1 MLCPSECAFPF
12 IAHYVNENKIKNKD
26 TVTGEIKQETKAINL
41 PRNPACPPA
50 ALTCVILDKQVQRL
64 RQKCHMNP
72 QRIFITKRSK
82 EKKKKAVTNKM
93 MGSEPRPL
101 FSVYFHRT
109 STNAGF
115 NWWHYKHYQERN
127 KETLDRR
134 HVRFQGNMLE
144 QKQGVRTSRHPLLF
158 LLPLMPP
165 LPPVD

>member
-41 PRNPACPPA
+41 PRNPACPPV

-82 EKKKKAVTNKM
+82 EKKKE
-93 MGSEPRPL
+93 S
-101 FSVYFHRT
+101 S
-109 STNAGF
+109 
-115 NWWHYKHYQERN
+115 
-127 KETLDRR
+127 D
-134 HVRFQGNMLE
+134 E
-144 QKQGVRTSRHPLLF
+144 QDDGI
-158 LLPLMPP
+158 
-165 LPPVD
+165 

>member
-41 PRNPACPPA
+41 PRNPACPPV

-82 EKKKKAVTNKM
+82 EKKKESSDEQDDGIWTQAA
-93 MGSEPRPL
+93 L
-101 FSVYFHRT
+101 F
-109 STNAGF
+109 G
-115 NWWHYKHYQERN
+115 
-127 KETLDRR
+127 
-134 HVRFQGNMLE
+134 
-144 QKQGVRTSRHPLLF
+144 
-158 LLPLMPP
+158 LLPPN
-165 LPPVD
+165 VNKRWF